1 MLRRCGRTLILMA
14 LTILM
19 AGLSVASATGV
30 NEFMDIPWGAS
41 RSEVAQRMA
50 ELRFPKDA
58 ESNVQRDIYE
68 GMFAARKAYLTFR
81 FINNLFYS
89 GGALFVDTYH
99 AYGNISNA
107 TIDYYFRDIEAQLIS
122 KYGKPTKR
130 PYEDSDYWTIEENGT
145 RILVKLGKGYPQKGG
160 DNSRVFVNYDNL
172 TFYEK
177 EKQRAANKDF

>member
-130 PYEDSDYWTIEENGT
+130 PYEDSDYRTIEENGT
-145 RILVKLGKGYPQKGG
+145 SILVKLGKGYPQKGG